1 MAKIIK
7 GTANNDE
14 LTANSSPTSPALIY
28 GYAGD
33 DAIGTGRGND
43 TLDGGAGGDYLSGGQ
58 GSDTYIVDSDSDW
71 IDEEFAREEKG
82 GVDLVKA
89 SVDYV
94 LGLNLDNLQL
104 LGEAIYG
111 RGNELDNVIT
121 GNDQDNVLDGLSGK
135 DTLIGGRGNDT
146 YYVDMIQSG
155 TTRSSFRIGNED
167 TVVENANQGIDTVVI
182 RGDVTGLDDVEL
194 IDITL
199 NLGLNPNNENIDV
212 SNVYFD
218 SNKVNLHIKLTGNQS
233 ANVITGSD
241 GDDVLDGGVG
251 TKGSAAI
258 DTLNGGSGYDTYVVD
273 ILNVNQTAVVQDV
286 ISDSDQLGG
295 LVLRGNLSFQ
305 ENVDFTLSDEFQGL
319 DVSKTGAT
327 KLNLIGNGGDNTLI
341 GNAANNIIY
350 GFAGYDHLDGGAGR
364 DTLVGGSGGDVY
376 VVDSNDTVIETE
388 NEQDYE
394 DSIVTQ
400 VSYSLSNSN
409 MPGLAYIENLYLQGS
424 NSINGVG
431 NELTNIIQGNKAAN
445 TLDGQGGDDE
455 LYGMSGNDVLKGGE
469 GIDILYGGDGNDV
482 LNGGSERDYLEGGLG
497 NDTYYFVD
505 VDSDNQINDQIG
517 ENPDEGIDLV
527 YSVLGLFLADWS
539 EVENVTLLGN
549 DNIDAVGNDLNNVMT
564 GNAGNNVLSGGAGK
578 DTFKGGAGDDTY
590 IVNIYTNNE
599 DPEYAVYRFE
609 DVIVEGKSQGIDTIV
624 IVGESSNSYS
634 TTTFTLADNVENMDI
649 SNVSLENLIIIG
661 NSLNN
666 IITGSSYN
674 KLIKSG
680 SGNDTLIG
688 NGYNDT
694 LIGGSGNDSYVFEG
708 SSDYFGE
715 GGALIVEKANEGT
728 DTVLIDESF
737 SLGILSNIENL
748 TLTGVDSIDGTGTSS
763 ANYLIGNDSTNTLSG
778 LAGNDTLD
786 GGLGADHLAG
796 GTGNDTYIVDDEND
810 QIVEGL
816 NAGADLV
823 KSTAANYVLADNVEN
838 ITLMA
843 SGDINATGNSI
854 ANDIIGNAG
863 DNVLNGGAG
872 NDRLYGNAGDD
883 TLKGDSG
890 KDTLTGGLGDDTY
903 LVTLAVKGPAGND
916 TVTIEDTIVESVN
929 GGIDTVSL
937 IGNSVSYTLPAI
949 SAGANIE
956 NLDAS
961 QLSHDGLTTSIGI
974 TLYGNKLNNRLTGNS
989 DSNYLF
995 GDSGNDTLEGGEG
1008 EDTLDGGLGSN
1019 VLIGGSGSDTYYVR
1033 STSDIIIEAEGEY
1046 STDRIVAYTSLDLD
1060 LYPTIEYAFIAY
1072 DAPNVILTSSTGN
1085 IYGGSDKNDNITAT
1099 SGNDLFQH
1107 SLGNDSFSGG
1117 DGNDTIFTGNGN
1129 DTFTGGQ
1136 GQDIYI
1142 FNILLPFNG
1151 VDRITDFVSG
1161 EDTLQISHST
1171 FSAFEGGF
1179 TEDMYLVGTEAQS
1192 AEDHMIYDQAS
1203 GKLYYDAD
1211 GVGGQSK
1218 TLFADLGANTALAY
1232 EDFHLG

>member
-1 MAKIIK
+1 MARVIK
-7 GTANNDE
+7 GTENAE
-14 LTANSSPTSPALIY
+14 VIEEYSSSPLVIY
-28 GYAGD
+28 GYAGND
-33 DAIGTGRGND
+33 HIQTGRGND
-43 TLDGGAGGDYLSGGQ
+43 TLDGGSGGDLLMGGQ
-58 GSDTYIVDSDSDW
+58 GSDTYIVDSAGDRVY
-71 IDEEFAREEKG
+71 EEFSNEEKG
-82 GVDLVKA
+82 GVDLVKS
-89 SVDYV
+89 SVDFT
-94 LGLNLDNLQL
+94 LLDENLENLQL
-104 LGEAIYG
+104 LDQAIMG
-111 RGNELDNVIT
+111 TGNSLNNVIT
-121 GNDQDNVLDGLSGK
+121 GNDQDNVMDGLRGK

-155 TTRSSFRIGNED
+155 TNKSSFRISNED
-167 TVVENANQGIDTVVI
+167 SIVENANQGIDTVVI
-182 RGDVTGLDDVEL
+182 RGNLTGLDDVDL

-199 NLGLNPNNENIDV
+199 NLGLNPNNENIDIG
-212 SNVYFD
+212 NVYFD

-286 ISDSDQLGG
+286 ISDYDQLGG

-305 ENVDFTLSDEFQGL
+305 ENVDFTLSNQFQGL
-319 DVSKTGAT
+319 DVSKTGTT
-327 KLNLIGNGGDNTLI
+327 KLNLIGNEGDNTLI

-350 GFAGYDHLDGGAGR
+350 GLAGYDHLDGGAGR
-364 DTLVGGSGGDVY
+364 DTLIGGSWGDVY
-376 VVDSNDTVIETE
+376 VVDGNDTIFE
-388 NEQDYE
+388 YE
-394 DSIVTQ
+394 DEPYYQDAIVTQ

-431 NELTNIIQGNKAAN
+431 NALANIIQGNKAAN
-445 TLDGQGGDDE
+445 TLEGQGGGDE
-455 LYGMSGNDVLKGGE
+455 LYGLSGNDVLKGGE
-469 GIDILYGGDGNDV
+469 GSDILYGGDGNDV
-482 LNGGSERDYLEGGLG
+482 LNGGSGRDYLEGGLG
-497 NDTYYFVD
+497 NDTYYVVD
-505 VDSDNQINDQIG
+505 IDSNNLIDDQIG

-527 YSVLGLFLADWS
+527 YSVLGLSLTDWS
-539 EVENVTLLGN
+539 EVENLTLLGN
-549 DNIDAVGNDLNNVMT
+549 DNIDAIGNDLNNVIT
-564 GNAGNNVLSGGAGK
+564 GNASNNVLSGGAGK

-590 IVNIYTNNE
+590 LVNIYTNNE

-624 IVGESSNSYS
+624 IAGESSSSYL
-634 TTTFTLADNVENMDI
+634 TTTFTIADNVENMDVT
-649 SNVSLENLIIIG
+649 NVSFENLIIIG
-661 NSLNN
+661 NSLDN

-694 LIGGSGNDSYVFEG
+694 LIGGSGNDRYVFEG

-715 GGALIVEKANEGT
+715 GGAVIVEKANEGA

-737 SLGILSNIENL
+737 SLDILSNVENL
-748 TLTGVDSIDGTGTSS
+748 TLTGVDSIDGTGTRS

-786 GGLGADHLAG
+786 GGLGDDVLAG
-796 GTGNDTYIVDDEND
+796 GLGNDVYIVDSENDQIVEESGQGVDTVKSNALAYTLGSNVENMTLLGTANINATGNDSSNLITGNSGSNNLNGGAGKDTLQANAGDDYLDGGAGSDVLAGGLGNDTYIVDVISSANSQVKIEDVVNEA
-810 QIVEGL
+810 
-816 NAGADLV
+816 AGAGV
-823 KSTAANYVLADNVEN
+823 
-838 ITLMA
+838 
-843 SGDINATGNSI
+843 
-854 ANDIIGNAG
+854 
-863 DNVLNGGAG
+863 
-872 NDRLYGNAGDD
+872 D
-883 TLKGDSG
+883 TLILRGAAIY
-890 KDTLTGGLGDDTY
+890 GGGQ
-903 LVTLAVKGPAGND
+903 
-916 TVTIEDTIVESVN
+916 
-929 GGIDTVSL
+929 
-937 IGNSVSYTLPAI
+937 YTLQ
-949 SAGANIE
+949 NNLE

-961 QLSHDGLTTSIGI
+961 QYASWSNPPYSTAVGI
-974 TLYGNKLNNRLTGNS
+974 SLFGNSLDNRITGNNDFNFLS
-989 DSNYLF
+989 GGL
-995 GDSGNDTLEGGEG
+995 GNDTLEGGVG

-1046 STDRIVAYTSLDLD
+1046 SIDHIVAYASLDLD

-1072 DAPNVILTSSTGN
+1072 DAQNVVLTSSTGN
-1085 IYGGSDKNDNITAT
+1085 IYGGSDKNDKITAT

-1129 DTFTGGQ
+1129 DTFSGGQ
-1136 GQDIYI
+1136 GQDVYV
-1142 FNILLPFNG
+1142 FNTLLPFNG

-1232 EDFHLG
+1232 EDFHLV